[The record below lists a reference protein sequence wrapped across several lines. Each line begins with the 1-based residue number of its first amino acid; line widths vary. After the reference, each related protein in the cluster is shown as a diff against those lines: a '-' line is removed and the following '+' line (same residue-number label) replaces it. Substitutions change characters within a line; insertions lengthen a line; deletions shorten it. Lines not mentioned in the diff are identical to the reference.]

1 MSFPL
6 QNYSFDTS
14 ANDYKSSMSIDSM
27 MKGNPTTT
35 LEEKMALLDL
45 ASASSPPSKNGDSQ
59 IYKQNKENLS
69 RGN

>member
-1 MSFPL
+1 
-6 QNYSFDTS
+6 
-14 ANDYKSSMSIDSM
+14 M

-45 ASASSPPSKNGDSQ
+45 ASASSPPTKNGDSQ

-69 RGN
+69 RGKKFGEFPVSRFSFRLKVLF